1 MKRILILVSL
11 LVVALLVASCGQAAP
26 ATDDGAQARIAEL
39 EAQLTE
45 AQASGEASAE
55 EITAL
60 EAELEAARA
69 AAPVEEPVEA
79 TRSFKIG
86 MANFSQCCPYFIGM
100 NNSVLAEATAY
111 SNITIISTDADG
123 DAAKFQSDIE
133 DLIAQGIDGI
143 IISGAWLEEAPAAL
157 DAVAAAGI
165 PSVLVDRQF
174 GKGSSEAYTSYIGP
188 DNYTI
193 GVQDGQYIAD
203 RLGGEGVVAHLRG
216 GPADNS
222 IGLNRTNGCLS
233 VLETYPGITVVT
245 APDFGGWSADGGIA
259 LMEDLL
265 AANSQIDAVF
275 CENDSMCLGAQTA
288 ISDAGRSD
296 EMFLVGVDGETAAL
310 EAIINGTNYAATGL
324 NNSDQ
329 IGRAAFHRLMAILAG
344 ATPEKNTYLPSPLI
358 TEENVLRYYN
368 PEGEF

>member
-1 MKRILILVSL
+1 MKRNIALTIVMILPV
-11 LVVALLVASCGQAAP
+11 VVAACAPAAP
-26 ATDDGAQARIAEL
+26 EGAP
-39 EAQLTE
+39 EA
-45 AQASGEASAE
+45 G
-55 EITAL
+55 
-60 EAELEAARA
+60 
-69 AAPVEEPVEA
+69 
-79 TRSFKIG
+79 TRTFKIG
-86 MANFSQCCPYFIGM
+86 VANFSQCCPYFIGM
-100 NNSVLAEATAY
+100 NDSVLVEAAAY
-111 SNITIISTDADG
+111 PNISVVSTDANG

-157 DAVAAAGI
+157 DALTTEGI
-165 PSVLVDRQF
+165 PTVLVDRQF

-203 RLGGEGVVAHLRG
+203 RLGGEGVVVQLRG

-222 IGLNRTNGCLS
+222 IGLNRSNGMLS

-245 APDFGGWSADGGIA
+245 APDYGGWSADGGIA

-265 AANSQIDAVF
+265 AANDAIDAVF

-288 ISDAGRSD
+288 IADAGRSE
-296 EMFLVGVDGETAAL
+296 EMFLVGVDGESAAL

-344 ATPEKNTYLPSPLI
+344 ATPPKDTYLPSPLI
-358 TEENVLRYYN
+358 TEDNVLRFYN
-368 PEGEF
+368 PEGTF

>member
-1 MKRILILVSL
+1 MKRNFILMSILILA
-11 LVVALLVASCGQAAP
+11 VVLSACGQAAAP
-26 ATDDGAQARIAEL
+26 AAP
-39 EAQLTE
+39 
-45 AQASGEASAE
+45 
-55 EITAL
+55 
-60 EAELEAARA
+60 EAE
-69 AAPVEEPVEA
+69 
-79 TRSFKIG
+79 TRSFKLGI
-86 MANFSQCCPYFIGM
+86 ANLSQCCPYFIGM
-100 NNSVLAEATAY
+100 NNSILEEAKAY
-111 SNITIISTDADG
+111 PNIEIISTDADG
-123 DAAKFQSDIE
+123 DAAKFQSNIE

-143 IISGAWLEEAPAAL
+143 IVSGAWLEEAPAAL
-157 DAVAAAGI
+157 DALAAEGI
-165 PSVLVDRQF
+165 PTVLVDRQF
-174 GKGSSEAYTSYIGP
+174 GKGSSESYTSYIGP

-203 RLGGEGVVAHLRG
+203 RLGGEGVVVTLRG

-233 VLETYPGITVVT
+233 VLEASAGITVIT

-265 AANSQIDAVF
+265 ASNAQIDAVF

-296 EMFLVGVDGETAAL
+296 EMFIVGVDGETAAL

-329 IGRAAFHRLMAILAG
+329 IGRAAFNRLMAILAG
-344 ATPEKNTYLPSPLI
+344 ATTEKDTYLPSPLI
-358 TEENVLRYYN
+358 TEDNVLQYYN

>member
-1 MKRILILVSL
+1 MKRNFALTSILIMA
-11 LVVALLVASCGQAAP
+11 VVLAACAQAAP
-26 ATDDGAQARIAEL
+26 TAAPE
-39 EAQLTE
+39 
-45 AQASGEASAE
+45 GEAR
-55 EITAL
+55 T
-60 EAELEAARA
+60 
-69 AAPVEEPVEA
+69 
-79 TRSFKIG
+79 FKIG

-100 NNSVLAEATAY
+100 NNAVLEEAKEY

-157 DAVAAAGI
+157 DALAAEGI
-165 PSVLVDRQF
+165 PTVLVDRQF
-174 GKGSSEAYTSYIGP
+174 GKGSGAYTSYIGP
-188 DNYTI
+188 DNFTI

-203 RLGGEGVVAHLRG
+203 RLGGEGVVVQLRG

-222 IGLNRTNGCLS
+222 IGLNRSNGMLS
-233 VLETYPGITVVT
+233 VVETFPGISVVT
-245 APDFGGWSADGGIA
+245 APDYGGWSADGGIA
-259 LMEDLL
+259 LMENLL
-265 AANSQIDAVF
+265 AANPKIDAVF

-288 ISDAGRSD
+288 IADAGRSD

-329 IGRAAFHRLMAILAG
+329 IGRAAFNRLMAILSG
-344 ATPEKNTYLPSPLI
+344 ATPPKDTYLPSPLI
-358 TEENVLRYYN
+358 TIDNVMRYYN
-368 PEGEF
+368 PEGTF